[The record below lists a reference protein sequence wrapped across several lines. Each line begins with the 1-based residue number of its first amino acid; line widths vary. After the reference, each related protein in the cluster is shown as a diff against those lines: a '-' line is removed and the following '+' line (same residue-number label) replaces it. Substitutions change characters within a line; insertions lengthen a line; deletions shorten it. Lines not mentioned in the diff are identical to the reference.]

1 MVCHHLNV
9 GAEAKLAKELYL
21 LIVVKYTFAHKLVKI
36 KSGIDLIT
44 SIVSFII
51 NVLGTLDIYQLLK
64 N

>member
-9 GAEAKLAKELYL
+9 GAKAKLAKELYL
-21 LIVVKYTFAHKLVKI
+21 LIVVKSTLAHDQSEFKN
-36 KSGIDLIT
+36 GIDLVT
-44 SIVSFII
+44 SVLSFKI